1 MLRIGADLGLF
12 GFLTKS
18 GGPLTVDQLAK
29 LTGASPELLG
39 EDLHTVQYICRTL
52 IEIHCVER
60 ILRYLAATDM
70 IKETGANQYS
80 ANSNTYVLAD
90 PKGEAMVYHT

>member
-18 GGPLTVDQLAK
+18 HGPLTVEQLAE

-39 EDLHTVQYICRTL
+39 EDLHTVEYI
-52 IEIHCVER
+52 HVGHQ
-60 ILRYLAATDM
+60 LRYIL
-70 IKETGANQYS
+70 
-80 ANSNTYVLAD
+80 
-90 PKGEAMVYHT
+90 